1 MDGDDDAVFKA
12 IADPTTRAMLDAL
25 RLQPGMT
32 SGQLC
37 DQHPQMTR
45 YGVSAHM
52 RVLEGAGLVTV
63 TRDGRYKRH
72 YLNAVPLQEI
82 RDSVTRLIGSVLL
95 EQHEE
100 WQYGER
106 RYLSDISMRRL
117 AHTLHQDHQPT
128 AITA

>member
-1 MDGDDDAVFKA
+1 MIAWPPFQPSLLAPFSTVVDTEIKRRADVVQVF
-12 IADPTTRAMLDAL
+12 P
-25 RLQPGMT
+25 
-32 SGQLC
+32 
-37 DQHPQMTR
+37 
-45 YGVSAHM
+45 
-52 RVLEGAGLVTV
+52 
-63 TRDGRYKRH
+63 
-72 YLNAVPLQEI
+72 N